1 MVTDVLN
8 FVENLDK
15 REMETQLALQ
25 CSPLIMGLK
34 ISNLFII
41 SALQQKRVLELFK
54 NTDFDVLYL
63 AESQGKVMFLV
74 YQKEQLWQY
83 LSSPQ
88 IRAFLQ
94 EYGYIY
100 DGIEE
105 ALKVFV
111 QRYADYLCN
120 RKVFPHEMGIMLGY
134 PIEDVKSF
142 IRNNGKNYLHAG
154 YWKVYHNLEAAL
166 ELFESYDRAIAYIMS
181 LVTKGISI
189 TNILNICTNRKNLGG
204 ISISIPKYTAV

>member
-15 REMETQLALQ
+15 REIETQLALQ

-41 SALQQKRVLELFK
+41 SAMQQKRVVELFK
-54 NTDFDVLYL
+54 DTDFDALYL
-63 AESQGKVMFLV
+63 AGNQEKVIFLV

-83 LSSPQ
+83 LSSPR

-94 EYGYIY
+94 EYGYKY
-100 DGIEE
+100 EGIDEV
-105 ALKVFV
+105 LKIFG
-111 QRYADYLCN
+111 QRYVDYLRD
-120 RKVFPHEMGIMLGY
+120 RKAFPHEMGIMLGY
-134 PIEDVKSF
+134 PLEDVRSF
-142 IRNNGKNYLHAG
+142 IHNNGKNYLHAG

-166 ELFESYDRAIAYIMS
+166 ELFESYDRAIVFIMN

-189 TNILNICTNRKNLGG
+189 TNILNICTDKKNLRG